1 MNKDQFIHVL
11 HHISDSSAADA
22 QEVLSLKVDFPYSQM
37 LHTLAARLS
46 RDHGFSTQQQE
57 LQLAAV
63 YASDRAVLKE
73 IMTQSGNTSHLV
85 EKSNVVQTT
94 VSYRVATPPSSVQTQ
109 DDEID
114 FAEEIIHDLD
124 RLHVLKHNFE
134 MMFVDVPQVQMQ
146 STVHPDA
153 SGQAS
158 SQSTAEQ
165 IKPAPLAETPVVK
178 ETVVKEVTLTQSV
191 TAPAEVAETEAPAKP
206 KESSKLRKARIVEL
220 ARQLAAE
227 EAAQAA
233 ADEANPKPGK
243 KKKEQGDRLIE
254 EIRSTKQEIEPADGK
269 MKEQIEIIDQFIKQQ
284 PSITAN
290 TRERLNAAPVG
301 DLTTIKN
308 GEFGDN
314 IVSETLVE
322 ILLRQGKKD
331 KAIEVLKKLI
341 WKFPQKKT
349 YFAAQIEEL
358 KK

>member
-11 HHISDSSAADA
+11 HHVSDSSAADA
-22 QEVLSLKVDFPYSQM
+22 QQVLSLKTDFPYSQM

-73 IMTQSGNTSHLV
+73 IMTQSGNLSRQPESINSV
-85 EKSNVVQTT
+85 PTT
-94 VSYRVATPPSSVQTQ
+94 VSYLSSTSNKPASPVQTQ
-109 DDEID
+109 DDDID

-134 MMFVDVPQVQMQ
+134 MMFVDVPQIQ
-146 STVHPDA
+146 STVNSP
-153 SGQAS
+153 
-158 SQSTAEQ
+158 QSTVTPVAEAPVVA
-165 IKPAPLAETPVVK
+165 PASQDAMPERQSMVTTPVAVSPVVAAASQEAGAETPV
-178 ETVVKEVTLTQSV
+178 
-191 TAPAEVAETEAPAKP
+191 KP
-206 KESSKLRKARIVEL
+206 KESSKARKARIVEL
-220 ARQLAAE
+220 ARQLAAA
-227 EAAQAA
+227 EAAEAA
-233 ADEANPKPGK
+233 AEEANPKPGK
-243 KKKEQGDRLIE
+243 KKKEQGDHLIE
-254 EIRSTKQEIEPADGK
+254 EIRSTKQEIEPAGEK
-269 MKEQIEIIDQFIKQQ
+269 LKEQIKVIDQFIKQQ
-284 PSITAN
+284 PSISAN
-290 TRERLNAAPVG
+290 TREKINAAPVG